1 MKSETNNSPFIRE
14 LHFIEQNPR
23 LGKALSIVEAVENIL
38 LVGNI
43 SYGSIPEGIMFPP
56 VIAGGAPRDMLHGR
70 EPKDFDIFWPVFKPW
85 LVGAV
90 AHISAMLSD
99 RAPVPWNAP
108 WPNINREYALNG
120 YLRPEMLGVLNF
132 EEIGVDLVFFDAAY
146 GQTPEEIVST
156 FDTSISRT
164 WLELNK
170 RRTAMIVR
178 GAQDF
183 WRSIDQKRI
192 WTYPNVPT
200 RASHLHRVVT
210 KFPGYELTINDPR
223 LREDYQSYL
232 DHMHRVPPVEAK

>member
-1 MKSETNNSPFIRE
+1 MNQSNNNMVKHE
-14 LHFIEQNPR
+14 LHFIDQNPR

-56 VIAGGAPRDMLHGR
+56 VIAGGAPRDMLHGM
-70 EPKDFDIFWPVFKPW
+70 EPKDFDIFWPVYKPW

-90 AHISAMLSD
+90 AHLSAMLND
-99 RAPVPWNAP
+99 RVPVPWKAP
-108 WPNINREYALNG
+108 WPNLDRGYALNG
-120 YLRPEMLGVLNF
+120 YLRDEMLGVLNF
-132 EEIGVDLVFFDAAY
+132 EELGVDLVFFDAAY
-146 GQTPEEIVST
+146 GRTPHEIVST
-156 FDTSISRT
+156 FDTSISRA

-178 GAQDF
+178 GTQDF
-183 WRSIDQKRI
+183 WRSVDHKMI

-210 KFPGYELTINDPR
+210 KFPGHELTINDAK
-223 LREDYQSYL
+223 LREEYASYL
-232 DHMHRVPPVEAK
+232 DHMHRVAGEVFL